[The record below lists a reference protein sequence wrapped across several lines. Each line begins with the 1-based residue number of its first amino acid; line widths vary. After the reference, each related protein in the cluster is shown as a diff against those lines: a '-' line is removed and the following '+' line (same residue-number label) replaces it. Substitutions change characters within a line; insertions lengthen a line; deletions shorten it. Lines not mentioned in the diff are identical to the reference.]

1 MVIASRQWPRFPLY
15 TKVNDIPSTFFLKG
29 EDCEFQDTFLL
40 CFVTDLSG
48 ENNFL
53 SLHNSITTIVST
65 SWKAK
70 SIWRN
75 NNKKSH
81 QNHRFDVLE
90 ASVWLLLL
98 FFSHW
103 TWRRRLRRRR
113 RQITAVMMNAA
124 GAAWRLIKKIWEM
137 WRFASCRYPHFFLLF
152 FFCFFLA
159 SPARRFLMPPPLPLK
174 SGYI

>member
-1 MVIASRQWPRFPLY
+1 MASFSSVHKSQRHSIYFFFKGGGLWISRHFFALLCYWSVWGKQFPVTSQFNY
-15 TKVNDIPSTFFLKG
+15 YYCFHFLKG
-29 EDCEFQDTFLL
+29 KKYLTKQQQ
-40 CFVTDLSG
+40 
-48 ENNFL
+48 
-53 SLHNSITTIVST
+53 
-65 SWKAK
+65 
-70 SIWRN
+70 
-75 NNKKSH
+75 KSH